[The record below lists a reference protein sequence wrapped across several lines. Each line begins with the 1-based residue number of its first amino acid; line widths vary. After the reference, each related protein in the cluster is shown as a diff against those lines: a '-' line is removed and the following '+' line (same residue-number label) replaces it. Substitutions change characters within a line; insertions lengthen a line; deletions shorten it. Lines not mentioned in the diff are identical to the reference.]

1 MNQIL
6 TEVDFLKNL
15 SSEMTMLNIY
25 ISKVNELVTAR
36 AEKLMEQVKKF
47 EKEMKND

>member
-1 MNQIL
+1 MNEIL
-6 TEVDFLKNL
+6 AEVDFLKNL

-25 ISKVNELVTAR
+25 ISKVNELITAR

-47 EKEMKND
+47 EKEMKDD

>member
-6 TEVDFLKNL
+6 AEVDFLKNL

-47 EKEMKND
+47 EKEVKDD